1 MKSFYVNKIT
11 LLSLLILSIAMDRLQ
26 L

>member
-11 LLSLLILSIAMDRLQ
+11 LLSLLIPFIVMDRLQ

>member
-11 LLSLLILSIAMDRLQ
+11 LLSLLIPSIVMDRLQ